1 MRANDYNNPKVRMRK
16 SFHIF
21 PRIWKAIGDVA
32 KGNSYDDYRE
42 KLSELEENN
51 PIAIRHLVQT
61 KETKHVVPA
70 EEVSISIQNHDLP
83 FIISSMSF
91 GSQNEI
97 AFRAYAEAADQLN
110 MISLNGEGGEIKD
123 MIGKYPHTRGQ
134 QIASGRFGVNAELLN
149 SSNLIEIKL
158 GKVPSLVKVDIC
170 QVQK

>member
-1 MRANDYNNPKVRMRK
+1 MESNRRCC
-16 SFHIF
+16 
-21 PRIWKAIGDVA
+21 
-32 KGNSYDDYRE
+32 KGNSYDDYRD

-61 KETKHVVPA
+61 KQTKHVVPT
-70 EEVSISIQNHDLP
+70 EEVSIGIKNHNLP

-134 QIASGRFGVNAELLN
+134 QVASGRFG
-149 SSNLIEIKL
+149 
-158 GKVPSLVKVDIC
+158 
-170 QVQK
+170 